1 MAKSGPGKHFRKGLS
16 LIQVMRMFPDDATAE
31 RWIAQC
37 RWDGEP
43 ACPQCGS
50 VNVQVGAKHPSQ
62 PYRCREKGCRKFSS
76 A

>member
-37 RWDGEP
+37 RWGGEP
-43 ACPQCGS
+43 ASPLARIAG
-50 VNVQVGAKHPSQ
+50 V
-62 PYRCREKGCRKFSS
+62 
-76 A
+76 